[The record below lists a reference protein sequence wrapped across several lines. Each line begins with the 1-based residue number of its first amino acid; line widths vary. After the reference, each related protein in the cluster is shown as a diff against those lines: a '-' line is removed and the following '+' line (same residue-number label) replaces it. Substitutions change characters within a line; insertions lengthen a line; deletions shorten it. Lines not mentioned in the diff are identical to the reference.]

1 MILKRVLKQWLIHL
15 VIIWL
20 LSNIFNTGSHFYKH
34 SSWGIISD
42 YPPVTLNTILKYI
55 YESNVIKLDYVPL
68 IPFTLLVELSY
79 HCIVKKKN
87 WVVFMLVALAVGTL
101 TAFCFMLLRYHTPGF
116 SIYGKYYLQA
126 SLVLAGYALLYYLGR
141 EFFRQRLY
149 QIELKLNQSEGELR
163 ALKQQLNPHFL
174 FNTLNYLYGT
184 ALQENA
190 ARTATGIDLMADMMR
205 YTVTGMQQAFVPL
218 SEEIG
223 FIKNY
228 LQLQKLRLPLDNEHT
243 LETNISI
250 SDDSYHIAPMVLIP
264 YIENA
269 FKYGIST
276 DNASFIRI
284 RINVENGQLIMQVE
298 NSITPGTAKIK
309 GTNSGLAI
317 SRKQLELLYAQKH
330 ELEVKANDTAYHVQ
344 LTLKLK

>member
-1 MILKRVLKQWLIHL
+1 MILKRVLKQWIIHL
-15 VIIWL
+15 IIIGVVL
-20 LSNIFNTGSHFYKH
+20 NIFNTTIHFYKH
-34 SSWGIISD
+34 SSWGVIND
-42 YPPVTLNTILKYI
+42 YPSISLKVILQYL
-55 YESNVIKLDYVPL
+55 YENNVNSLDYFPL

-79 HCIVKKKN
+79 HYIVIRRN
-87 WVVFMLVALAVGTL
+87 WGVFVLSALGIGTL
-101 TAFCFMLLRYHTPGF
+101 TALFFMLLRYHVPSF
-116 SIYGKYYLQA
+116 VIYSRYYLQS
-126 SLVLAGYALLYYLGR
+126 SLVLAGYALVYYLVR
-141 EFFRQRLY
+141 EFFRQRLHHM
-149 QIELKLNQSEGELR
+149 QLKLNQSEGELR
-163 ALKQQLNPHFL
+163 SLKQQLNPHFL

-184 ALQENA
+184 AMQENA
-190 ARTATGIDLMADMMR
+190 ARTAIGIDLMADMMR
-205 YTVTGMQQAFVPL
+205 YTVTGMQQTFVPL
-218 SEEIG
+218 NQEIG

-228 LQLQKLRLPLDNEHT
+228 LQLQKLRMPLDDEHT
-243 LETNISI
+243 LETSITI
-250 SDDSYHIAPMVLIP
+250 SDESYDIAPMVLIP

-284 RINVENGQLIMQVE
+284 KINVENGQLFMQID

-330 ELEVKANDTAYHVQ
+330 KLEVKPNDATYHVQ